1 MLLMSWKERG
11 MMLQQSR
18 FNRLPLVG
26 VLLLGLLAGVYLA
39 MAARKRLAKADG
51 VVGHSVDTSAGDALK
66 YWTEERMH
74 NAKPA
79 KMPKVK
85 NVKPLEGGKKR
96 SKRPPV

>member
-1 MLLMSWKERG
+1 

-39 MAARKRLAKADG
+39 MSARKRLAKSDG
-51 VVGHSVDTSAGDALK
+51 VASVVGHSVDTSAGDALK
-66 YWTEERMH
+66 YWTEERMR

>member
-1 MLLMSWKERG
+1 
-11 MMLQQSR
+11 MMLQHRR

-39 MAARKRLAKADG
+39 MAARKRLAQSDEAAG
-51 VVGHSVDTSAGDALK
+51 VARHSVDTSAGDALK
-66 YWTEERMH
+66 YWTEERMRS
-74 NAKPA
+74 AKPA

-85 NVKPLEGGKKR
+85 NIKPLVGRKKR